1 MKATI
6 MPGKAKGTVMAPPSK
21 SMAHRMLIGAGLSMG
36 TSVIENIDL
45 SEDIK
50 ATLGI
55 LEALGSEYT
64 IEGRTVM
71 MKGIGGKKVEG
82 NRLLD
87 TKESG
92 STLRFFI
99 PILLT
104 GGGKSKLTGAK
115 SLFARPLGIYE
126 DICNEQGIF
135 FHKTEDS
142 LELDGQLKATHYKI
156 PGNISSQFITG
167 LLYALPLLNEDSVLE
182 VIPPVESKAYIEM
195 TLEALEI
202 YGIKVERKDNTY
214 YIPGN
219 QTYQAVNNMV
229 EGDYSNA
236 AFLDAFDLIG
246 GNVQV
251 EGLKEDS
258 LQGDKVYREYYQI
271 LQQSV
276 LHHCGTNAENISS
289 CKRELP
295 QMDISECPDLGPIL
309 IGMAAAKQGAIFT
322 GTKRLKI
329 KESDR
334 GTVMAEELKKF
345 GIKVDVQE
353 NQIIVYPGKLQKP
366 NEILDSHNDHRIAMT
381 LATLCTLTG
390 GTIEGCMAVNKSYPG
405 YYDAIQS
412 LGIQVK
418 IEDEKI
424 ED

>member
-6 MPGKAKGTVMAPPSK
+6 APGKAKGIVLAPPSK
-21 SMAHRMLIGAGLSMG
+21 SMAHRMLMGAGLSMG
-36 TSVIENIDL
+36 TSVIQNIDL

-55 LEALGSEYT
+55 LEALGSEYS
-64 IEGRTVM
+64 IENRTVTM
-71 MKGIGGKKVEG
+71 NGIGGKKVEV
-82 NRLLD
+82 NRVLD

-115 SLFARPLGIYE
+115 SLFSRPLGIYE
-126 DICNEQGIF
+126 DICKEQGIF
-135 FHKTEDS
+135 FQKTENS
-142 LELDGQLKATHYKI
+142 LELDGKLKATHYKI

-219 QTYQAVNNMV
+219 QTYQAVNSMV

-236 AFLDAFDLIG
+236 AFLDAFNLIG

-251 EGLKEDS
+251 EGLKEDC
-258 LQGDKVYREYYQI
+258 LQGDKVYREYYRI
-271 LQQSV
+271 LQESAV
-276 LHHCGTNAENISS
+276 HDCRTDAESISS
-289 CKRELP
+289 CKRQLP

-309 IGMAAAKQGAIFT
+309 IGMAAANHGAVFT

-334 GTVMAEELKKF
+334 GTVMAEELQKF
-345 GIKVDVQE
+345 GINVDVQE

-366 NEILDSHNDHRIAMT
+366 NAILDSHNDHRIAMT

-390 GTIEGCMAVNKSYPG
+390 GTIDGCMAVNKSYPG
-405 YYDAIQS
+405 YYDTIQS

-418 IEDEKI
+418 IED
-424 ED
+424 